1 MIITKSNAI
10 LCVKWSRIYQIPPAH
25 AEPALH
31 PPVRWAPLY
40 STPCLLRPRNCY
52 GIMIA
57 IICALLVE
65 RKAVEAL
72 LDSEHETDGIH
83 KARPL

>member
-1 MIITKSNAI
+1 MIITTSSAI
-10 LCVKWSRIYQIPPAH
+10 LCGKWSRTYQIPPAH

-31 PPVRWAPLY
+31 PPVRRAPLY
-40 STPCLLRPRNCY
+40 SMPCLLRPRNCD

-65 RKAVEAL
+65 RNAVEAL
-72 LDSEHETDGIH
+72 LDSEHETDGLH